1 MVNFAQVFFVL
12 QALLFVVMYSA
23 SWVASQLEVFV
34 NYGLLV
40 ILAFLA
46 VLYQLYRAREY
57 KQKLV
62 WLIAA
67 ASSAGLTLPIVD
79 PVINW
84 TNFLFVA
91 SIASVIAAGMRYFQV
106 SIRDESVIMFLF
118 AALVVGIFVLAYSS
132 DRNSPIELAV
142 ALATSVL
149 LAAVLGI
156 EMSIYDIV
164 PNKTERIDSAM
175 YVMLALFAAVVAS
188 AGATRLFL

>member
-132 DRNSPIELAV
+132 NRNSPIELAV

-164 PNKTERIDSAM
+164 PSRDERVDAAM